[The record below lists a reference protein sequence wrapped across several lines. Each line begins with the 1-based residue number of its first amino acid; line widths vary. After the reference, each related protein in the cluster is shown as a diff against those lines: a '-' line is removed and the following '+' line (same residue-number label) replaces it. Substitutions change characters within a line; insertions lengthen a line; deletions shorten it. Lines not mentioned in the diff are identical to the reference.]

1 MSRGLGGTR
10 GWRSGADSPWSL
22 HGNESCPHQSQ
33 PGEPCAGLL
42 PQGRS
47 ASPVF
52 SMLLTLGPL
61 DLPTPPPLRSLPPH
75 PGWFLTTLACED
87 VLPNVGFTGL
97 PAIAYLTKLTLM
109 PGPGKPGLVGSSVIP
124 EGVCPVGGQLS

>member
-1 MSRGLGGTR
+1 MSRGQGGTR

-61 DLPTPPPLRSLPPH
+61 VPPNPATTPQLATASRVVPDHTSL
-75 PGWFLTTLACED
+75 
-87 VLPNVGFTGL
+87 
-97 PAIAYLTKLTLM
+97 
-109 PGPGKPGLVGSSVIP
+109 
-124 EGVCPVGGQLS
+124 